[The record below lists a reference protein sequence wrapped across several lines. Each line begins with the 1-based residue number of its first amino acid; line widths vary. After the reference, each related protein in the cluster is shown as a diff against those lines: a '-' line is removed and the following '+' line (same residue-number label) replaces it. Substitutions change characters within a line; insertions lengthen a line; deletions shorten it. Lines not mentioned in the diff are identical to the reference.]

1 MKRMLSLCA
10 AALCLTLALTPT
22 ALAADFDLRH
32 RMPRSATPPPSFAVT
47 MVRN

>member
-22 ALAADFDLRH
+22 ALAVQQSLD
-32 RMPRSATPPPSFAVT
+32 TQ
-47 MVRN
+47 